1 LDDPETGGVAVRPIA
16 ILVLI
21 FLVPASAV
29 AQTWEVVGQE
39 AKLRLTPNEYAT
51 TIAVVPGGTRLK
63 QLDKFSYWVKVQYK
77 DHMGWITQ
85 YNLLPVEQK
94 TQPPVEI
101 RRADFSPMTRRQCFV
116 VTNHGTIPFRGFI
129 YIDGYDLAGRRSLSE
144 RFQVDLERRDSRELC
159 VEVGDPNLL
168 VDYQYGYGEQRDVRK
183 DHSNV
188 RESIDNT
195 GGSATPFRR

>member
-1 LDDPETGGVAVRPIA
+1 MSSYGRQGARRKGGGVSSCPRPATFGGASFDRVEFENKMMGTYPVVVTSCGGREDGGSRTPSLGAPFWDDPETGGAAVRPIA

-39 AKLRLTPNEYAT
+39 AKLRLTPDEYAT

-116 VTNHGTIPFRGFI
+116 VTNRGTIPFRGFI
-129 YIDGYDLAGRRSLSE
+129 
-144 RFQVDLERRDSRELC
+144 
-159 VEVGDPNLL
+159 
-168 VDYQYGYGEQRDVRK
+168 
-183 DHSNV
+183 
-188 RESIDNT
+188 
-195 GGSATPFRR
+195 